1 MILVTSPPASG
12 KTFISKQ
19 LAKKMKHVVYLDKDT
34 LIPLTNRALA
44 AGGQEINRSSD
55 FFKKNIRDYE
65 YEVIINLGME
75 ALEYDDTVLINAPFT
90 REIRDEAFLNDF
102 KKKLATKDAELTVIW
117 VITDP
122 EVCHRRMIARNSE
135 RDTWKLEHWEEYIRT
150 QDFSI
155 PGPLKKLDNGKNLLL
170 FHNSSDEEYAKS
182 MAEILPKLES

>member
-1 MILVTSPPASG
+1 MD
-12 KTFISKQ
+12 
-19 LAKKMKHVVYLDKDT
+19 YD
-34 LIPLTNRALA
+34 
-44 AGGQEINRSSD
+44 
-55 FFKKNIRDYE
+55 NI
-65 YEVIINLGME
+65 
-75 ALEYDDTVLINAPFT
+75 VLINAPFT

-122 EVCHRRMIARNSE
+122 AVCHRRMIARNSE